1 MKPMRMMPIRRQP
14 PRPGR
19 AAGLTLIELM
29 VTVAVVGVLAAVA
42 YPAYTDQIRKGR
54 RAEARTA
61 LMNLLQQQERYHTQ
75 NNTYASFSAGSPGT
89 LPFTAYSS
97 TGTASTATAS
107 HRLGARVCQAVGG
120 TTPTLRDCVE
130 VFAEPQAAYADP
142 QLTLLAVDTQG
153 RRTCTATVA
162 DRCWK

>member
-1 MKPMRMMPIRRQP
+1 MNP
-14 PRPGR
+14 PRKPRSLPGLPAR
-19 AAGLTLIELM
+19 VAGFTLIELM
-29 VTVAVVGVLAAVA
+29 IAVAVVGILAAVA
-42 YPAYTDQIRKGR
+42 YPAYTDQVRKGR

-75 NNTYASFSAGSPGT
+75 NNTYASFGAGSPGT

-107 HRLGARVCQAVGG
+107 HRLGARTCQAVGG

-130 VFAEPQAAYADP
+130 VFAEPQAAYPDP
-142 QLTLLAVDTQG
+142 QITLLAVDTQG
-153 RRTCTATVA
+153 RRTCTATIA

>member
-1 MKPMRMMPIRRQP
+1 MKPLSTMPIRNPARNA
-14 PRPGR
+14 RV
-19 AAGLTLIELM
+19 AGFTLIELM
-29 VTVAVVGVLAAVA
+29 IAVAVVGILAAVA

-75 NNTYASFSAGSPGT
+75 NNTYASFGAGNPGT

-97 TGTASTATAS
+97 MSGSSTATAS
-107 HRLGARVCQAVGG
+107 HQLGARVCQPVGG
-120 TTPTLRDCVE
+120 TSPGLRDCVE
-130 VFAEPQAAYADP
+130 VFAEPRAGYPDP
-142 QLTLLAVDTQG
+142 QLTMLAVDTQG